1 MKKEPKT
8 TQIGLRI
15 DNDVLNTIEEIA
27 EFDKTDKMVWIRQA
41 IADRIDDVEE
51 EMDDAAIEN
60 YIRARIS
67 EEELKEEMNWKKV
80 PADLKQAR
88 AESLKYIVNKRKK
101 SNMHKS

>member
-1 MKKEPKT
+1 MKKEAKT

-15 DNDVLNTIEEIA
+15 DNDLLKTVEELA
-27 EFDKTDKMVWIRQA
+27 EFDKIDKMTWIRQA
-41 IADRIDDVEE
+41 IADRIDEIED

-67 EEELKEEMNWKKV
+67 EEQFKEEMAWKTV

-88 AESLKYIVNKRKK
+88 AEAIKYIVSKGKEGK
-101 SNMHKS
+101 

>member
-1 MKKEPKT
+1 MKKGT

-15 DNDVLNTIEEIA
+15 DNDVLSTIEEIA
-27 EFDKTDKMVWIRQA
+27 EFDKIDKMTWIRQA

-51 EMDDAAIEN
+51 EMDDGAIEN
-60 YIRARIS
+60 YIHARIS

-88 AESLKYIVNKRKK
+88 AEAINHIVRKGREDNK
-101 SNMHKS
+101 